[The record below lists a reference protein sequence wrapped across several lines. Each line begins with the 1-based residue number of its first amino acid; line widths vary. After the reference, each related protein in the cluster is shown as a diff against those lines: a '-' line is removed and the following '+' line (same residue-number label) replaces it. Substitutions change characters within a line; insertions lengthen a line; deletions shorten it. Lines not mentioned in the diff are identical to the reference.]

1 MKLLN
6 ELYQVKGKLFITIPV
21 LFIVMN
27 LAFTASAQDKKS
39 DKKQRTNKTMNNG
52 IKEKVILAVD
62 GMACMSCVANVKRTV
77 ASLDGVD
84 TIEVSLANKNAR
96 ITYDA
101 QKVDIEKIRQ
111 AINGRGFT
119 AGEAKKENK

>member
-6 ELYQVKGKLFITIPV
+6 QLYQAKGKLFITIPV

-27 LAFTASAQDKKS
+27 LAFTASAQDKK
-39 DKKQRTNKTMNNG
+39 QRTNKTMNNAT
-52 IKEKVILAVD
+52 KEKVVLSID

-84 TIEVSLANKNAR
+84 SIEVSLANKNAH

-119 AGEAKKENK
+119 AGEAKKEDR